1 MSLEAESCYPEKPP
15 RRKCTTLL
23 RKMGKLRLKGVSGE
37 SSSRGR
43 AQRVISRPLL
53 VQDEERM
60 EGLHCTSR

>member
-23 RKMGKLRLKGVSGE
+23 RKMEKLRLKGVSGE

-43 AQRVISRPLL
+43 ARRVISRPLL
-53 VQDEERM
+53 IQDEERM

>member
-15 RRKCTTLL
+15 RRK
-23 RKMGKLRLKGVSGE
+23 MEKLRLKGVSGE

-43 AQRVISRPLL
+43 ARRVISRPLL